1 MSCVAATLY
10 GISGVLEFVGL
21 VVTIGDI
28 SAARK
33 RLSELIGRTRFEY
46 GQETVRGE
54 VKIVPPPAPSEPRVL
69 GERVAGLEQWTRGL
83 PQQLEAWDKRIVSY
97 LQRDF
102 QNELNAAGKTIN
114 HQLDGLRQYVEGARQ
129 KWWKSYRGPTLLVL
143 GVLVGTAANF
153 VALGL

>member
-1 MSCVAATLY
+1 MTCVAATLY

-33 RLSELIGRTRFEY
+33 RLSTLIGRTRFEY
-46 GQETVRGE
+46 GQVTVRGGD
-54 VKIVPPPAPSEPRVL
+54 KIVPPPAPSEPREL
-69 GERVAGLEQWTRGL
+69 GERIQGLEEWARL
-83 PQQLEAWDKRIVSY
+83 LLQQIETWDKRLVSY

-114 HQLDGLRQYVEGARQ
+114 HQLDGLREYVEGAQQR
-129 KWWKSYRGPTLLVL
+129 WWKSYRGPTLLVL
-143 GVLVGTAANF
+143 GVLVGTAGNF